1 MKLYSEAIEDTVTCE
16 EAQEIFE
23 VAQGKFQEMA
33 AVAFFNWGNI
43 HMSQAR
49 KRLRLTEEDEVVPVR
64 VKEAYEWIRQE
75 YTKAGKRYN
84 EALDVKPDF
93 YEAFLAIALKK
104 FEHAKLCWNYVIN
117 SKIDL
122 EKSCIEVFEMFNKA
136 EDSIEKGSALWDEI
150 ERRQMRHLE
159 G

>member
-1 MKLYSEAIEDTVTCE
+1 
-16 EAQEIFE
+16 
-23 VAQGKFQEMA
+23 MA

-43 HMSQAR
+43 HMSHAR

-84 EALDVKPDF
+84 EALNVKPDF
-93 YEAFLAIALKK
+93 YEAFLAIALEK

-122 EKSCIEVFEMFNKA
+122 EKSCIEVLEMFSKA
-136 EDSIEKGSALWDEI
+136 EDSIEKGSALWNEI
-150 ERRQMRHLE
+150 ERRQTKEMPKDNRGNLE